1 MEPIEK
7 HYKLLWFCFMAL
19 KYDEYDGEFN
29 EEHARNFKSVL
40 WFYTIESDID
50 AESMDWITTSPA
62 ESVIKV
68 LNSVRGKVKSERA
81 SHD

>member
-19 KYDEYDGEFN
+19 KYDEYDGEFT
-29 EEHARNFKSVL
+29 EEHARSFKGVL

-50 AESMDWITTSPA
+50 AESSDWITCAPA

-68 LNSVRGKVKSERA
+68 LNSVRGKVKSERV